1 MSTTIFQSYLGAV
14 GNENHAFL
22 AGGNISGQELP
33 NLQTTTIDLDTVH
46 FDPGGNF
53 STSTNAYT
61 APVDGI
67 YFFHGQVLYQF
78 GTVFNAGERT
88 DIRLYKDGAHS
99 PTITTILI
107 PDEGNNYTNFFHPK
121 MNGITSC
128 TAGQEI
134 TMRVYQATGV
144 SQYTYANSSN
154 AKYTSFSGYL
164 IQPT

>member
-22 AGGNISGQELP
+22 AGGNISGQALY
-33 NLQTTTIDLDTVH
+33 NNSTTTIDLDTNH

-99 PTITTILI
+99 PTVTTILF
-107 PDEGNNYTNFFHPK
+107 PDEANNYTAFLHPK

-134 TMRVYQATGV
+134 TMRVYQNTGV
-144 SQYTYANSSN
+144 TQYTYANSSN